1 LQPEIYK
8 ILIGLVAVMVGG
20 GFLFGFFAL
29 RFIKGYDEKIQLLFT
44 RTEDLPAIR
53 TDIKWL
59 KHGKGDGEG

>member
-8 ILIGLVAVMVGG
+8 ILISLVAVMVGG

-29 RFIKGYDEKIQLLFT
+29 RFIKGYDEKIQLLFA

-53 TDIKWL
+53 EAITWL
-59 KHGKGDGEG
+59 KNGKSK

>member
-1 LQPEIYK
+1 
-8 ILIGLVAVMVGG
+8 MVGG